1 VNPLSNEIYTV
12 LGMALITVIPRVL
25 PALISQHSLKSKV
38 LQRFLSSIP
47 LAALGALIVPGIFT
61 VGDSWGIGLA
71 GGLLSLL
78 LAARKANIMVN
89 ILLSTGFVTL
99 LLLII

>member
-1 VNPLSNEIYTV
+1 MTNELYTV

-25 PALISQHSLKSKV
+25 PALIHQSGLKSKV

-61 VGDSWGIGLA
+61 VGGSWGIGFA
-71 GGLLSLL
+71 GGLMSLL
-78 LAARKANIMVN
+78 LAGRKLNIMVN

-99 LLLII
+99 LLLIFS